1 MCPGDSPW
9 HDPDPV
15 SSFACGFEK
24 RHVAQPQ
31 TLRLAAG
38 CEIHTQAQYRH
49 CNAPGFQNTILF
61 LLSEYYIE
69 YIVEFREEFIFGGS
83 LNKTRIHPYVCFCV
97 AHAVTILLSICCGL
111 CLTAFSLVCN
121 TLWMNMLV
129 SVCMA
134 QDGHCLSPS
143 KATVAVLQ
151 YARFEINISDTKQI
165 KLLNTVQWDSEPFL
179 PNEWDELSCV
189 KLQLV
194 GRHSN
199 LAKLL
204 KCLYCG

>member
-134 QDGHCLSPS
+134 QDGHSLPLQSNSCSIAICQIWDQHKWYKTNKTVKYCTVGFWAFPPQWVGWIILR
-143 KATVAVLQ
+143 KAPT
-151 YARFEINISDTKQI
+151 SWT
-165 KLLNTVQWDSEPFL
+165 S
-179 PNEWDELSCV
+179 
-189 KLQLV
+189 
-194 GRHSN
+194 
-199 LAKLL
+199 
-204 KCLYCG
+204 